1 MGALKLIGQR
11 KVKVAHRV
19 NKGQS
24 SQKGQGLQIWKVLI
38 KNVFTVDLLN
48 GKQIK
53 EVIVWIEN

>member
-1 MGALKLIGQR
+1 MGALKIIGQR

-24 SQKGQGLQIWKVLI
+24 SQKGQGLQILKVLI
-38 KNVFTVDLLN
+38 ENAFTADLLN

-53 EVIVWIEN
+53 EVIV

>member
-24 SQKGQGLQIWKVLI
+24 SQKGQGLQIQKVLI
-38 KNVFTVDLLN
+38 KNIFTVDLLN
-48 GKQIK
+48 GKQTK
-53 EVIVWIEN
+53 VIV

>member
-24 SQKGQGLQIWKVLI
+24 SQKGQGLQIKKVLI

-48 GKQIK
+48 EKQIK
-53 EVIVWIEN
+53 EVIV